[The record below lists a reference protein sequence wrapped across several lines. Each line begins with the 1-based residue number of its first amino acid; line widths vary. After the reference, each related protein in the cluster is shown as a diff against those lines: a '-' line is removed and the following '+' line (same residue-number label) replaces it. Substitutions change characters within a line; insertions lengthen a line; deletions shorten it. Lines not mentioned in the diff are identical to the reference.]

1 MSILEDK
8 KEEKIG
14 NYDFA
19 FIVSS
24 SVTYN
29 SSGIQEFIAKFSA
42 QNIEVNIFS
51 FENYLSV
58 FSSASEITDGI
69 YFVGRTAE
77 DLKVFMNFIVYKKT
91 KITKQFINKA
101 KIKIIYAESIKREN
115 SAVCICHSKLM

>member
-24 SVTYN
+24 SITYN

-42 QNIEVNIFS
+42 QNIEINVFS
-51 FENYLSV
+51 FENHLTV
-58 FSSASEITDGI
+58 FSSVSDITDGV
-69 YFVGRTAE
+69 YNVGRTAE
-77 DLKVFMNFIVYKKT
+77 DLRVFLNFIVYKKT
-91 KITKQFINKA
+91 KLTKQFINKA